1 MSSEVAHSFARAP
14 YFIVSTGGIENFT
27 LLENTARNLGS
38 TAGIETAEMLIHSGI
53 DVLITGNLGARASE
67 TLEGAGIR
75 VHAGCSGKV
84 SEALASVYLESSLK
98 PKEQATRDA
107 LRVLAH
113 RGSSNR
119 RGNDDD
125 I

>member
-1 MSSEVAHSFARAP
+1 MKSEVAQCFARAP
-14 YFIVSTGGIENFT
+14 YFMVSTGGIENFT

-53 DVLITGNLGARASE
+53 DVLTTGNLGARASE

-84 SEALASVYLESSLK
+84 SEAFSKCLSGKLTETKGASYSGCLESPGTSK
-98 PKEQATRDA
+98 VQQ
-107 LRVLAH
+107 
-113 RGSSNR
+113 
-119 RGNDDD
+119 
-125 I
+125 